1 MVYRCEVC
9 NYVTDRKCNY
19 LRHINRKRSCVNT
32 NNGNEFSLNLS
43 NNNNNINSGNLNDF
57 SSNVNDYSLN
67 LNASINKEF
76 VCPKCNKQLCNKYI
90 LKAHVEK
97 CKGVNSKTCH
107 ICLKEF
113 SSSQGKHN
121 HLRNVKCQPVGRQEV
136 VPQTVNN
143 NNNITN
149 NNITNNTTINNTT
162 NNNNLTINVFGQEN
176 IEYLYNDKRILDRLK
191 TYGKKGIY
199 GFSKILEEVYFNRE
213 RPENNTL
220 IKPEEHGNSVM
231 IMNEDQEWEYREM
244 EDIQDE
250 MIDIIVRYFK
260 AYNKV
265 KNDMNIKLIEK
276 RERNIIK
283 NFAYELLALDGYIPR
298 ELFEEIEMDE
308 DDIETNEEEIKKKV
322 RKFVKSTMKAVY
334 NRTIDDY
341 RKEKGKYIRV

>member
-1 MVYRCEVC
+1 MVYRCEIC

-32 NNGNEFSLNLS
+32 NNGNNEYT
-43 NNNNNINSGNLNDF
+43 NNENNTNTQNGGNIHYNRENLNDF
-57 SSNVNDYSLN
+57 REELNGSSSKFECEKCKKILCDKRSYLYH
-67 LNASINKEF
+67 IN
-76 VCPKCNKQLCNKYI
+76 I
-90 LKAHVEK
+90 

-121 HLRNVKCQPVGRQEV
+121 HLRNVKCQPVVRQEV

-283 NFAYELLALDGYIPR
+283 NFAYEFMALDGYIPR

-308 DDIETNEEEIKKKV
+308 DDIETNEEEIRKKV
-322 RKFVKSTMKAVY
+322 RKFVKSTMKTVY